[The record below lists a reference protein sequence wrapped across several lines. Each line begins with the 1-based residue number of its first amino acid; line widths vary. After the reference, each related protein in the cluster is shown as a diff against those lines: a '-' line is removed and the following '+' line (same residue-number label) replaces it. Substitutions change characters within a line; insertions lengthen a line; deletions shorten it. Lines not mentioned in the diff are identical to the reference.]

1 MIEIKNIH
9 KKYGDTSVLEDVS
22 FSVGQGE
29 IVGFLGQNGAG
40 KTTLMRIVMG
50 YIPSTRGSVVVDGID
65 VSKDVIKTRAKIGY
79 LPENNPLYLDMKV
92 HEYLKYIAGAKKVQN
107 IDTQI
112 KDVVAKTMLQE
123 KIDFLISD
131 LSKGFKQRVGLA
143 AAMLGDPDILIL
155 DEPSSGLDP
164 KQAISMRNLITEI
177 GKKKTVI
184 FSSHI
189 MQEIEAVC
197 DRVVLLKDK
206 TIATDDQLE
215 KVVSSIQGID
225 SIFVSIDG
233 PREKVK
239 EALSNL
245 DGLEKMLEKDGGFEI
260 GSKNSDQFKK
270 AIGKMCVRNEWTL
283 QEMKSVERKLEDL
296 FLESSK

>member
-1 MIEIKNIH
+1 MIEIKNIY

-50 YIPSTRGSVVVDGID
+50 YIPSTRGSVVVDGLD

-92 HEYLKYIAGAKKVQN
+92 HEYLKYVAGAKKVQSV
-107 IDTQI
+107 DAQI

-123 KIDFLISD
+123 KIDYLISD

-215 KVVSSIQGID
+215 KVVSSTQGID
-225 SIFVSIDG
+225 AIFVSIDG
-233 PREKVK
+233 PKQKVK

-245 DGLEKMLEKDGGFEI
+245 SGLEKLLEKEDGFEL
-260 GSKNSDQFKK
+260 GSKNIDQFKK
-270 AIGKMCVRNEWTL
+270 DIGKMCVANEWTL

-296 FLESSK
+296 FLESNE